1 MKKRRELDALVGNGK
16 LRRKCRGSGQE
27 LLRPNSG
34 GDDDTDSSET
44 EFTVPTQK
52 AIIRKRS
59 RSNVCTTCLTVSGF
73 LVLVACL
80 VACGTLLWMHFAL
93 RKNLDYFQKKL
104 ETVERKNQFTPEE
117 FQKLHTQIQ
126 ELNKTLN
133 NYKSGKNGLQA
144 ILYNVTLLTKDI
156 ATLKE
161 NSASLQKS
169 LAKAPSLES
178 LPTEVETM
186 SKSLR
191 SQGSDLAALKTQ
203 VEKDFLVDTANFENI
218 TASMKELRAEIKQL
232 QIEKGH
238 ADNFTYDFTRLTT
251 QFQEDLNS
259 TEVKLKDQI
268 LQLQKQ
274 FYIFES
280 QLNETTTAANTTTT
294 TTSTDVTTST
304 TNPPTNSIPSS
315 TAKAVSKK

>member
-117 FQKLHTQIQ
+117 FQRLHTQIQ

-144 ILYNVTLLTKDI
+144 ILYNVTLLTK
-156 ATLKE
+156 E
-161 NSASLQKS
+161 
-169 LAKAPSLES
+169 
-178 LPTEVETM
+178 
-186 SKSLR
+186 SLR
-191 SQGSDLAALKTQ
+191 SQGSDLAALKTRVEQ
-203 VEKDFLVDTANFENI
+203 VVSAKFDNI
-218 TASMKELRAEIKQL
+218 TASMKEMRADIKQL

-280 QLNETTTAANTTTT
+280 QLNETTTAANNTTTT

-315 TAKAVSKK
+315 TGSTKAATKK

>member
-1 MKKRRELDALVGNGK
+1 MKGDAGDHNMINLLSDSANDSQEILTLPPLKSKRSKLFGKKKKTQFEEPPCNPCRNVKYFIAILALAGLIAVALVTFI
-16 LRRKCRGSGQE
+16 
-27 LLRPNSG
+27 LLHQVENLKK
-34 GDDDTDSSET
+34 
-44 EFTVPTQK
+44 EFE
-52 AIIRKRS
+52 S
-59 RSNVCTTCLTVSGF
+59 
-73 LVLVACL
+73 
-80 VACGTLLWMHFAL
+80 
-93 RKNLDYFQKKL
+93 
-104 ETVERKNQFTPEE
+104 VERKNQFTPEE
-117 FQKLHTQIQ
+117 FQRLHTQIQ

-144 ILYNVTLLTKDI
+144 ILYNVTLLTKEI

-169 LAKAPSLES
+169 LDKAPSLES
-178 LPTEVETM
+178 LPTEVETI
-186 SKSLR
+186 SKNLR
-191 SQGSDLAALKTQ
+191 SQGSDLAAFKTQ
-203 VEKDFLVDTANFENI
+203 VEQEFQVDSASFENI
-218 TASMKELRAEIKQL
+218 TASMKEMRADIKQL

-280 QLNETTTAANTTTT
+280 QLNETTTAANNTTTT

-315 TAKAVSKK
+315 TGSTKAATKK

>member
-1 MKKRRELDALVGNGK
+1 MMTPTPLKPN
-16 LRRKCRGSGQE
+16 
-27 LLRPNSG
+27 LLFP
-34 GDDDTDSSET
+34 
-44 EFTVPTQK
+44 
-52 AIIRKRS
+52 RKRLS
-59 RSNVCTTCLTVSGF
+59 
-73 LVLVACL
+73 
-80 VACGTLLWMHFAL
+80 
-93 RKNLDYFQKKL
+93 L
-104 ETVERKNQFTPEE
+104 EIERKNQFTPEE
-117 FQKLHTQIQ
+117 FQRLHTQIQ

-144 ILYNVTLLTKDI
+144 ILYNVTLLTKEI

-161 NSASLQKS
+161 KSASLQKS
-169 LAKAPSLES
+169 LDKAPSLES
-178 LPTEVETM
+178 LPTEVETISM
-186 SKSLR
+186 SLR
-191 SQGSDLAALKTQ
+191 SQGSDLAALKTRVEQ
-203 VEKDFLVDTANFENI
+203 VVSAKFDNI
-218 TASMKELRAEIKQL
+218 TASMKEMRADIKQL

-280 QLNETTTAANTTTT
+280 QLNETTTAANNTTTT

-315 TAKAVSKK
+315 TGSTKAATKK

>member
-1 MKKRRELDALVGNGK
+1 
-16 LRRKCRGSGQE
+16 
-27 LLRPNSG
+27 
-34 GDDDTDSSET
+34 
-44 EFTVPTQK
+44 
-52 AIIRKRS
+52 
-59 RSNVCTTCLTVSGF
+59 
-73 LVLVACL
+73 
-80 VACGTLLWMHFAL
+80 
-93 RKNLDYFQKKL
+93 
-104 ETVERKNQFTPEE
+104 
-117 FQKLHTQIQ
+117 
-126 ELNKTLN
+126 
-133 NYKSGKNGLQA
+133 
-144 ILYNVTLLTKDI
+144 
-156 ATLKE
+156 
-161 NSASLQKS
+161 
-169 LAKAPSLES
+169 
-178 LPTEVETM
+178 M

-203 VEKDFLVDTANFENI
+203 VEKNFLVDTANFENI
-218 TASMKELRAEIKQL
+218 TASMKELRGEIKQL

-238 ADNFTYDFTRLTT
+238 ADNFTYYFTRLTT

-315 TAKAVSKK
+315 TGSAKAVSKK